1 MDAILLGSTLFA
13 IAFGILLLS
22 LISPLDRWIN
32 ARSAL
37 LEEQARRLRL
47 ENDHMSAP

>member
-1 MDAILLGSTLFA
+1 MDALLLGSTLFA

-22 LISPLDRWIN
+22 LISPLGRWIN

-37 LEEQARRLRL
+37 LEEQARKLRL

>member
-1 MDAILLGSTLFA
+1 MDAFPLGTTLLA

-22 LISPLDRWIN
+22 LISPLGRWLN

-37 LEEQARRLRL
+37 LEEQARKLRL

>member
-1 MDAILLGSTLFA
+1 MDATPLGSTLLA

-22 LISPLDRWIN
+22 LISPLGRWIN
-32 ARSAL
+32 ARSTL
-37 LEEQARRLRL
+37 LEEQARKLRL

>member
-1 MDAILLGSTLFA
+1 MDAIPLGSTLFA

-22 LISPLDRWIN
+22 LISPLGRWIN
-32 ARSAL
+32 APSAL
-37 LEEQARRLRL
+37 LEQARKLRL